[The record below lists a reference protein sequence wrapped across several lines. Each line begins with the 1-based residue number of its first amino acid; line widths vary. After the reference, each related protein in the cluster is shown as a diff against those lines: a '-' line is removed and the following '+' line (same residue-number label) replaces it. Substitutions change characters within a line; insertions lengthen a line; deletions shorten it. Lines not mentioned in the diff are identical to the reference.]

1 MLYRAHLLSPLA
13 SEGLLDLP
21 DGGLLVG
28 ATGRIQAAGPF
39 EAVSAA
45 HPGAEVTDLRPSWIL
60 PGLVDLHSHLPQHG
74 AVAQDGLPLL
84 PWLETHIF
92 PAELAFAD
100 PEVAAAAARTWFAGQ
115 LALGTTTSVVY
126 GSVHPEAM
134 HRAFQVA
141 ETSGIRCIMGKVMM
155 DRHAPEGLL
164 ETTTASLS
172 ASLELCKT
180 WHGRDG
186 GRLQYAF
193 TPRFAP
199 TCTRELLAGVGRAA
213 ASTGAY
219 VQTHLSENLQELAW
233 VKELFPECP
242 TYTDVYAQ
250 AGMLGPRTLLGHGIH
265 LAPGERALIRAAG
278 ATLVHCP
285 RSNAFLQSGIMPLRR
300 WLRDG
305 LSVGLGTD
313 VGAGPS
319 LDLWAEMAMAC
330 TASKLHC
337 AGQRNLSARLPLLDS
352 LSEAQRAQVALTLDL
367 EPEEPIAPL
376 EALGLAT
383 LHGARALGLEAVT
396 GSLEPGK
403 DADFIVVDPGRV
415 DPAPSR
421 GAEPAQQVVSRLV
434 YRSAPAMIRATYVRG
449 RLCHALEA

>member
-1 MLYRAHLLSPLA
+1 MLYRAHLLSPLP

-21 DGGLLVG
+21 DGGLLVDG
-28 ATGRIQAAGPF
+28 SGRIQAAGPF
-39 EAVSAA
+39 ETVRQA
-45 HPGAEVTDLRPSWIL
+45 HAGEEVTDLRPFWIL

-84 PWLETHIF
+84 PWLETFIF
-92 PAELAFAD
+92 PAELAFEN
-100 PEVAAAAARTWFAGQ
+100 PELAASAARTWFADQ

-126 GSVHPEAM
+126 GSVHPEAT
-134 HRAFQVA
+134 HRAFQA
-141 ETSGIRCIMGKVMM
+141 ADSSGIRCIMGKVMM
-155 DRHAPEGLL
+155 DRNAPQGLL
-164 ETTTASLS
+164 ETTEASLAES
-172 ASLELCKT
+172 RELCAA
-180 WHGRDG
+180 WHGRDR

-213 ASTGAY
+213 AAAGAY

-242 TYTDVYAQ
+242 TYTGVYAQ

-265 LAPGERALIRAAG
+265 LDPGERALIRAAG

-300 WLRDG
+300 WLDEG

-337 AGQRNLSARLPLLDS
+337 ASQRNLSARLAQLDGF
-352 LSEAQRAQVALTLDL
+352 SEAQRAQVALTLGL
-367 EPEEPIAPL
+367 TPEAPIAPL

-403 DADFIVVDPGRV
+403 DADFIVVAPERV
-415 DPAPSR
+415 DPAPGR
-421 GAEPAQQVVSRLV
+421 GPEAAQQVVSRLV
-434 YRSAPAMIRATYVRG
+434 YRSDPAMIRATYVRG
-449 RLCHALEA
+449 RRCHALEA